1 MIKTFRCRETER
13 LETERLETERLET
26 ERLETERLFNDLR
39 SRRFK
44 NIERVAIAIIKSRC
58 Q

>member
-1 MIKTFRCRETER
+1 MIKTFRCR
-13 LETERLETERLET
+13 ETERLET